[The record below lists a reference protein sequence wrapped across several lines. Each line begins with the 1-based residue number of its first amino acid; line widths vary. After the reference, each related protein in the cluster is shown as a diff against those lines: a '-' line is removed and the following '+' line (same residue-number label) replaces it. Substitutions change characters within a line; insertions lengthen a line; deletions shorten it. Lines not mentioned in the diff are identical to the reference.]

1 MDKNGFIKLHRQLLD
16 HPIWQTS
23 TPEQKVILI
32 TLICMAN
39 HEPNRWEWGGEIFH
53 VDRGQMVTSLDSIK
67 TLCGKGIST
76 QNIRTALVRFE
87 KLGFLTNK
95 STKQGRLITIEK
107 YSKWQDGETQTNK
120 GTNKDLTKTS
130 QRPNKDLTP
139 NKNDKNDKNDKKYIY
154 SDVPE
159 NIREPFME
167 WVAMRKKRNRPIDSK
182 SAVTRALNKLN
193 SLSKNPERQKELI
206 EYAIYKNWLSFY
218 PIPQEDIIPKPK
230 VVEKEKPINS
240 VPMPEGT
247 REKMAALGF
256 GNLIGKEK

>member
-39 HEPNRWEWGGEIFH
+39 HEPNRWEWGGEIFQ

-107 YSKWQDGETQTNK
+107 YSKWQDGEAQTNK
-120 GTNKDLTKTS
+120 GANKDLTKTS

-139 NKNDKNDKNDKKYIY
+139 NKNDKNDKNDKNIYIE
-154 SDVPE
+154 VPDYLFSA
-159 NIREPFME
+159 FME
-167 WVAMRKKRNRPIDSK
+167 WAKMRASIKKPITSK
-182 SAVTRALNKLN
+182 TTVTRALNKLYRLTDSQDEQIRIVEEATDN
-193 SLSKNPERQKELI
+193 
-206 EYAIYKNWLSFY
+206 YWLSFY
-218 PIPQEDIIPKPK
+218 PIREIRAEHVKRYKEFETADYEREDFQA
-230 VVEKEKPINS
+230 EE
-240 VPMPEGT
+240 MPDEI
-247 REKMAALGF
+247 REKLSDLFRG
-256 GNLIGKEK
+256 